1 MDQNNARV
9 TYQEHSMLKRKS
21 EPLLI
26 AKSIHPLVQL
36 WTLRILIA
44 VVSNR
49 ELANTQGFVSEKLAR
64 VLGLKHDADGHFTP
78 ANVGQLRCD
87 LAEKLH
93 ALESAQGS
101 VMGRRLY
108 CHGLASLSAA
118 LGMSEVEAD
127 VLEFACA
134 SSMEVVL
141 KEALARFEE
150 LDQHLAMDLVAEA
163 LGHDI
168 SDVKAALSRQGILAR
183 SGVLTFRTREFF
195 RGDRMF
201 ELLNYDLP
209 QLLQDEDTELDDVLG
224 MVAHKTGPCG
234 LTKGDYPHLQP
245 ELDHLIQYLRDAT
258 QQGLKGVNVLLYG
271 PPGTGKSEL
280 GRVVA
285 CELAVSLYEVAS
297 MDSDGDPTT
306 GTSRLKSL
314 MLAQICLSKADNLLL
329 FDEVEDVLTQRNS
342 IIPANQPYR
351 HKAWM
356 NRQLES
362 NAVPTFWVTNSLE
375 RMDPSMTRR
384 FDVVL
389 EVPVPPRAQREKII
403 LAHTGSILD
412 TGFLAVLAD
421 HTELA
426 PAIVARAARVAR
438 VQHADGTGMPT
449 VAETLLGLVNQ
460 TLKAQGLAA
469 VVKPQPLELQ
479 HSYSLAHLNPDV
491 PLEPLLAALQ
501 KAPTGRFCLFGPP
514 GTGKT
519 AFVRWVAQQLGR
531 PLMVRRASDLMSKWV
546 GGNEKNIAA
555 AFTHASLDGAVLL
568 IDEVDTFLQP
578 RQNAVRGWE
587 ASMVNEMLTQMETF
601 YGVFFATTNLMQRM
615 DAAAMRRFDVK
626 VHFRAPT
633 ATQLQALL
641 AHVTQTMQLELP
653 SLATCQ
659 QLAKL
664 GITPGDL
671 ATVVRRARYV
681 KPTTTAELLAA
692 VEAEGQFKPEAG
704 NYPIGFL

>member
-1 MDQNNARV
+1 MNQNNARV
-9 TYQEHSMLKRKS
+9 TYQEHSMLKRKFG
-21 EPLLI
+21 PLPI

-44 VVSNR
+44 AVSSG
-49 ELANTQGFVSEKLAR
+49 ELANPQGFVSEKLAR
-64 VLGLKHDADGHFTP
+64 ALGLTHDADGHFTP
-78 ANVGQLRCD
+78 ANVTQLRRD
-87 LAEKLH
+87 LAEKLQ

-101 VMGRRLY
+101 ATGRRLY

-150 LDQHLAMDLVAEA
+150 VDQHLAMDLVAEA

-224 MVAHKTGPCG
+224 MVAHKAGPCG

-245 ELDHLIQYLRDAT
+245 QLDHLIQYLRDAT

-285 CELAVSLYEVAS
+285 NELAVSLYEVAS
-297 MDSDGDPTT
+297 MDADGDPTT

-351 HKAWM
+351 HKAWI

-375 RMDPSMTRR
+375 RMHPSMTRR

-449 VAETLLGLVNQ
+449 VAETMLGLVNQ

-469 VVKPQPLELQ
+469 VAKPQPLDLQ

-491 PLEPLLAALQ
+491 PLVPLLAALQ

-519 AFVRWVAQQLGR
+519 AFVCWVAQQLGR

-546 GGNEKNIAA
+546 GGNEKNIAS

-601 YGVFFATTNLMQRM
+601 DGVFFATTNLMQRM

-641 AHVTQTMQLELP
+641 AHVTQTMQLEPP

-659 QLAKL
+659 RLATL

-681 KPTTTAELLAA
+681 QPTTTAQLLAA
-692 VEAEGQFKPEAG
+692 VEAEGQFKPEGG
-704 NYPIGFL
+704 NNPMGFI

>member
-1 MDQNNARV
+1 MDQKNARV
-9 TYQEHSMLKRKS
+9 TYQEQSMLKRKS
-21 EPLLI
+21 GPLPI

-44 VVSNR
+44 VVSNGAVVDP
-49 ELANTQGFVSEKLAR
+49 LGFVSEKQAKA
-64 VLGLKHDADGHFTP
+64 LGLKHDADGHFTP
-78 ANVGQLRCD
+78 ANVTQLRSD
-87 LAEKLH
+87 LTEKLY

-101 VMGRRLY
+101 VSGRQLY
-108 CHGLASLSAA
+108 CRGLASLSAA

-150 LDQHLAMDLVAEA
+150 VDQHVAMDLVAEA

-201 ELLNYDLP
+201 EMLNHDLP
-209 QLLQDEDTELDDVLG
+209 QRLQDEDTELDDVLG
-224 MVAHKTGPCG
+224 MVAHKAGPCG

-245 ELDHLIQYLRDAT
+245 QLDHLIQYLRDAT

-285 CELAVSLYEVAS
+285 SELAVTLYEVAS

-314 MLAQICLSKADNLLL
+314 LLAQICLAKADNLLL

-384 FDVVL
+384 FDVVM

-426 PAIVARAARVAR
+426 PAIVARAARVAK
-438 VQHADGTGMPT
+438 VQHAEGKCRSS
-449 VAETLLGLVNQ
+449 VADTMLGLVNQ
-460 TLKAQGLAA
+460 TLKAQGLAS

-546 GGNEKNIAA
+546 GGNEKNIAS

-587 ASMVNEMLTQMETF
+587 SSMVNEMLTQMETF
-601 YGVFFATTNLMQRM
+601 NGVFFATTNLMQRM
-615 DAAAMRRFDVK
+615 DTAAMRRFDVK

-633 ATQLQALL
+633 AVQLQALL
-641 AHVTQTMQLELP
+641 AHVTQSMQLEPP
-653 SLATCQ
+653 SLAACQ
-659 QLAKL
+659 RLAKL

-671 ATVVRRARYV
+671 VTVVRRARYV
-681 KPTTTAELLAA
+681 QPGTTAELLAA
-692 VEAEGQFKPEAG
+692 VEAEGQFKPESG
-704 NYPIGFL
+704 NNAIGFL